1 MSAERAGAAPPESSA
16 STSEAAIWHDVECGA
31 YAADLRVWTD
41 LADRCGDP
49 ILELGA
55 GTGRLAIHL
64 ARRGHRVIGLDYDE
78 QLIAAQRERAAGL
91 PVTPLL
97 ADARGFEL
105 PEPVALALAPMQ
117 LLQMLA
123 DRAERLACLDS
134 IAAQLL
140 PGGRVAA
147 AMVEGMPEPEEGEPL
162 LPDVREVDGWVYSS
176 LPLEAV
182 VGPEHIH
189 VHRLRQRVSPAGELT
204 DTPDEVTICT
214 LTADDLEAEAAEVGL
229 VPIERLTID
238 PTADHVGSTVVV
250 LGEAS

>member
-1 MSAERAGAAPPESSA
+1 VSA

-31 YAADLRVWTD
+31 YGADLQVWD
-41 LADRCGDP
+41 ELADRCGDP

-64 ARRGHRVIGLDYDE
+64 ARRGHRVIGLDNDP
-78 QLIAAQRERAAGL
+78 QLIDAQRERAVGL
-91 PVTPLL
+91 PVIPLL
-97 ADARGFEL
+97 ADARGFEP

-134 IAAQLL
+134 VARALL
-140 PGGRVAA
+140 PGGLLAA

-176 LPLEAV
+176 LPLEALI
-182 VGPEHIH
+182 GPERI
-189 VHRLRQRVSPAGELT
+189 VVRRLRQKVSPAGELT
-204 DTPDEVTICT
+204 DLPDEVTIRT
-214 LTADDLEAEAAEVGL
+214 LTAAALEAEAAEVGL
-229 VPIERLTID
+229 VPVERLQIE

-250 LGEAS
+250 LGKEG

>member
-1 MSAERAGAAPPESSA
+1 MSARAPGGSA

-31 YAADLRVWTD
+31 YAADLRVWEG

-64 ARRGHRVIGLDYDE
+64 ARRGHRVFGLDIDPE
-78 QLIAAQRERAAGL
+78 LIAAQRERAAGL

-97 ADARGFEL
+97 GDARGFEL
-105 PEPVALALAPMQ
+105 PEPVALVLAPMQ

-134 IAAQLL
+134 VAAQLL

-176 LPLEAV
+176 LPLEAS
-182 VGPEHIH
+182 VGPEHIV
-189 VHRLRQRVSPAGELT
+189 VHRLRQRVAPSGELT
-204 DTPDEVTICT
+204 EEPDQVTICT
-214 LTADDLEAEAAEVGL
+214 LTADELEAEAAEVGL
-229 VPIERLTID
+229 VPIERLQIA
-238 PTADHVGSTVVV
+238 PTDDHVGSTVVV
-250 LGEAS
+250 LGEEE

>member
-1 MSAERAGAAPPESSA
+1 MSDGPKRTA

-31 YAADLRVWTD
+31 YEADLAIWD
-41 LADRCGDP
+41 ELADRCGDP

-55 GTGRLAIHL
+55 GTGRLTIHL

-78 QLIAAQRERAAGL
+78 ELIAAQRERAAGL

-105 PEPVALALAPMQ
+105 PEPVALVVAPMQ

-123 DRAERLACLDS
+123 DRAERLSCLDS

-140 PGGRVAA
+140 PGGRFAA
-147 AMVEGMPEPEEGEPL
+147 AMVEGMPEAEDDGGEPL
-162 LPDVREVDGWVYSS
+162 VPDVREVEGWVYSS

-182 VGPEHIH
+182 VGEEHIH
-189 VHRLRQRVSPAGELT
+189 VHRLRQKVAPDGTLT
-204 DTPDEVTICT
+204 DEPDSVTICT
-214 LTADDLEAEAAEVGL
+214 LTADELEAEAAEVGL
-229 VPIERLTID
+229 VPIERLLV
-238 PTADHVGSTVVV
+238 PATADHVGSTVVV
-250 LGEAS
+250 LGEEA

>member
-1 MSAERAGAAPPESSA
+1 M
-16 STSEAAIWHDVECGA
+16 SEAAIWHDVECGA
-31 YAADLRVWTD
+31 YAADLKVWTE

-49 ILELGA
+49 VLELGA

-78 QLIAAQRERAAGL
+78 ELIAALRERAAGL

-97 ADARGFEL
+97 ADGRGFEL

-117 LLQMLA
+117 FLQMLA
-123 DRAERLACLDS
+123 NQAERLACLDS

-189 VHRLRQRVSPAGELT
+189 VHRLRQRVSPSGELT

-214 LTADDLEAEAAEVGL
+214 LTADQLEAEAAEVGL
-229 VPIERLTID
+229 VPIERLYIEA
-238 PTADHVGSTVVV
+238 TADHVGSTVVV
-250 LGEAS
+250 LGEEE

>member
-1 MSAERAGAAPPESSA
+1 MSAGHPGGSA

-31 YAADLRVWTD
+31 YSADLKVWEA

-55 GTGRLAIHL
+55 GTGRLAIYL
-64 ARRGHRVIGLDYDE
+64 ARKGHQVIGLDNDAV
-78 QLIAAQRERAAGL
+78 LIEAQRERAAGL

-140 PGGRVAA
+140 AGGRVAA
-147 AMVEGMPEPEEGEPL
+147 AMVEGMPEPEEGSDAPL
-162 LPDVREVDGWVYSS
+162 VPDVREVDGWVYSS

-182 VGPEHIH
+182 VGPENIV
-189 VHRLRQRVSPAGELT
+189 VHRLRQKVSPMGELT
-204 DTPDEVTICT
+204 DEPDSVTICT
-214 LTADDLEAEAAEVGL
+214 LTADELEAEAAEVGL
-229 VPIERLTID
+229 VPIERLTIEATD
-238 PTADHVGSTVVV
+238 DHVGSTVVV
-250 LGEAS
+250 LGQEE

>member
-1 MSAERAGAAPPESSA
+1 MTPSA

-31 YAADLRVWTD
+31 YAADFGVWD
-41 LADRCGDP
+41 ELADRCGDP

-55 GTGRLAIHL
+55 GTGRLSIHL

-78 QLIAAQRERAAGL
+78 ELIAAQRERAVGL

-123 DRAERLACLDS
+123 NRAERLACLDS

-176 LPLEAV
+176 LPLEAI
-182 VGPEHIH
+182 VGPERIV
-189 VHRLRQRVSPAGELT
+189 VHRLRQKVSPAGELT
-204 DTPDEVTICT
+204 DEPDSVTICT
-214 LTADDLEAEAAEVGL
+214 LTADELEAEAAGVGL
-229 VPIERLTID
+229 VSIERLRID
-238 PTADHVGSTVVV
+238 PTDDHVGSTVVV
-250 LGEAS
+250 LGEEE

>member
-1 MSAERAGAAPPESSA
+1 MSA
-16 STSEAAIWHDVECGA
+16 STSEVAIWHDVECGA
-31 YAADLRVWTD
+31 YAADLRVWD
-41 LADRCGDP
+41 ELAERCGDP

-64 ARRGHRVIGLDYDE
+64 ARRGHRVIGLDHDE
-78 QLIAAQRERAAGL
+78 TLIAAQGERAAGL

-123 DRAERLACLDS
+123 NRAERLACLDS

-162 LPDVREVDGWVYSS
+162 LPDVREVDGWIYSS
-176 LPLEAV
+176 LPLEAY
-182 VGPEHIH
+182 VGPERIV
-189 VHRLRQRVSPAGELT
+189 VHRLRQKVSPTGELS
-204 DTPDEVTICT
+204 DLPDEVTICT
-214 LTADDLEAEAAEVGL
+214 LTADELEAEAAEVGL
-229 VPIERLTID
+229 VPIERLYID
-238 PTADHVGSTVVV
+238 PTDDHVGSTVVV
-250 LGEAS
+250 LGEGS

>member
-1 MSAERAGAAPPESSA
+1 VSALGPGGSA
-16 STSEAAIWHDVECGA
+16 STSETAIWHDVECAA
-31 YAADLRVWTD
+31 YAADLIVWEQ

-49 ILELGA
+49 VLELGA
-55 GTGRLAIHL
+55 GTGRVAIHL
-64 ARRGHRVIGLDYDE
+64 ARHDHRVIGLDHDE
-78 QLIAAQRERAAGL
+78 ELIAAQRVRTVGL

-123 DRAERLACLDS
+123 DRADRLSCLDS
-134 IAAQLL
+134 MASQLL

-147 AMVEGMPEPEEGEPL
+147 AIVEGMPEPEEGEPL
-162 LPDVREVDGWVYSS
+162 LPDVREVDGWIYSS

-189 VHRLRQRVSPAGELT
+189 VHRLRQRVSPTGELT

-214 LTADDLEAEAAEVGL
+214 LTADALEAEAAEVGL

-238 PTADHVGSTVVV
+238 ATADHVGSTVVV
-250 LGEAS
+250 LGEEG

>member
-1 MSAERAGAAPPESSA
+1 MSA

-31 YAADLRVWTD
+31 YSADLRVWD
-41 LADRCGDP
+41 ELADRCGDP

-64 ARRGHRVIGLDYDE
+64 ARRGHRVIGLDHDE
-78 QLIAAQRERAAGL
+78 TLIAAQGERAAGL
-91 PVTPLL
+91 AVTPLL

-105 PEPVALALAPMQ
+105 PEAVALALAPMQ

-162 LPDVREVDGWVYSS
+162 LPDVREVDGWIYSS
-176 LPLEAV
+176 LPLEAY
-182 VGPEHIH
+182 VGPERIV
-189 VHRLRQRVSPAGELT
+189 VHRLRQKVSPAGELT
-204 DTPDEVTICT
+204 DFPDEVTICT
-214 LTADDLEAEAAEVGL
+214 LSADALEAEAAEVGL
-229 VPIERLTID
+229 VPIERLYID
-238 PTADHVGSTVVV
+238 PTDDHVGSTVVV
-250 LGEAS
+250 LGGEE

>member
-1 MSAERAGAAPPESSA
+1 VSGDAGTLRDGGIPEG
-16 STSEAAIWHDVECGA
+16 EAAIWHDVECGA
-31 YAADLRVWTD
+31 YAADLKVWTE

-49 ILELGA
+49 MLELGA

-64 ARRGHRVIGLDYDE
+64 ARHGHRVFGLDHDE
-78 QLIAAQRERAAGL
+78 ELIATLGERAAGL

-123 DRAERLACLDS
+123 DQTERLACLAS
-134 IAAQLL
+134 VAAALL

-147 AMVEGMPEPEEGEPL
+147 ALVEGMPEPEEGEPL

-189 VHRLRQRVSPAGELT
+189 VRRLRQRVSPAGELT

-214 LTADDLEAEAAEVGL
+214 LTADQLEAEAAGIGL
-229 VPIERLTID
+229 VPVERLYID
-238 PTADHVGSTVVV
+238 ATADHVGSTVVV
-250 LGEAS
+250 LGEEE

>member
-1 MSAERAGAAPPESSA
+1 MSGERSSPPA
-16 STSEAAIWHDVECGA
+16 VEAAIWHDVECGA
-31 YAADLRVWTD
+31 YAADLRVWD
-41 LADRCGDP
+41 ALADRCGDP

-64 ARRGHRVIGLDYDE
+64 ARRGHQVIGLDRDE
-78 QLIAAQRERAAGL
+78 ELIAAQRERAAGL
-91 PVTPLL
+91 PATPLL

-117 LLQMLA
+117 LLQMLGG
-123 DRAERLACLDS
+123 RAERLACLDS

-147 AMVEGMPEPEEGEPL
+147 AIVEGMPEPEEGEPL

-182 VGPEHIH
+182 VGPERI
-189 VHRLRQRVSPAGELT
+189 VVRRLRQRVSPDGELT
-204 DTPDEVTICT
+204 DLLDEVTICT
-214 LTADDLEAEAAEVGL
+214 LSAAALEAEAVEVGL
-229 VPIERLTID
+229 VAIERLYID

-250 LGEAS
+250 LGEEE

>member
-1 MSAERAGAAPPESSA
+1 MSGFGGGSA

-31 YAADLRVWTD
+31 YAADLRVWER

-49 ILELGA
+49 VLELGA

-64 ARRGHRVIGLDYDE
+64 ARHGHRVIGLDYDE
-78 QLIAAQRERAAGL
+78 ELIAAQRERSVGL

-134 IAAQLL
+134 VAAQLL
-140 PGGRVAA
+140 PGGRFAA
-147 AMVEGMPEPEEGEPL
+147 AIVEGMPEPEEGEPL

-182 VGPEHIH
+182 VGPERIH
-189 VHRLRQRVSPAGELT
+189 VRRLRQKVSPAGELT
-204 DTPDEVTICT
+204 DSPDEVTICT
-214 LTADDLEAEAAEVGL
+214 LTADQLEAEAAEVGL
-229 VPIERLTID
+229 VSIERLTID

-250 LGEAS
+250 LGEEE

>member
-1 MSAERAGAAPPESSA
+1 VSAEGVGGSA

-31 YAADLRVWTD
+31 YAADLRVWD
-41 LADRCGDP
+41 ELADRCGDP

-64 ARRGHRVIGLDYDE
+64 ARRGHRVIGLDSDPE
-78 QLIAAQRERAAGL
+78 LIAAQRERAARL
-91 PVTPLL
+91 SVTPLL

-105 PEPVALALAPMQ
+105 PERVALALAPMQ

-176 LPLEAV
+176 LPLDAT
-182 VGPEHIH
+182 VGPEHIV
-189 VHRLRQRVSPAGELT
+189 VHRLRQKVSPSGELT
-204 DTPDEVTICT
+204 DIPDQVTICT
-214 LTADDLEAEAAEVGL
+214 LTADDLEAEAAAVGL
-229 VPIERLTID
+229 VAIERLYID
-238 PTADHVGSTVVV
+238 PTEDHVGSTVVV
-250 LGEAS
+250 LGEEE